1 VKEGV
6 GVRAEE
12 FDCEGMCDNK
22 DEIKMVQAMQKEAR
36 NAKEI

>member
-1 VKEGV
+1 M

-22 DEIKMVQAMQKEAR
+22 DEIKMVQAIEAR